1 MLDDRPDPLGVIVE
15 VLDLISD
22 PEEVTE
28 LVDDLEGIEDRET
41 LRVRPEPLL
50 TGLTELL
57 ADTDEVFDLL
67 FDPVAFPEPVLL
79 LLTDALPVI
88 VAQAVEVLEGRPLFV
103 TWDPEGA
110 PVIVG
115 NPVRVLGELIDA

>member
-22 PEEVTE
+22 PEDVTE

-88 VAQAVEVLEGRPLFV
+88 VAQAVEVLDGRPLFV
-103 TWDPEGA
+103 
-110 PVIVG
+110 I
-115 NPVRVLGELIDA
+115 